1 MNSYSIKYNT
11 LNKEK
16 LYQVLVEWSEFFIP
30 ELNSYVADIESY
42 ANKMHKYATIIEA
55 YNNEELIGLLM
66 IYLNSKTAY
75 ITNFVIKPEYKGK
88 KLSDLLL
95 NESILKAK
103 KLNYENIQL
112 ECFEKNLRALSFY
125 LKHGFKMT
133 KKNPP
138 KILMQLD
145 I

>member
-1 MNSYSIKYNT
+1 MNSYSVKYNT

-55 YNNEELIGLLM
+55 YNNEELIGFLM